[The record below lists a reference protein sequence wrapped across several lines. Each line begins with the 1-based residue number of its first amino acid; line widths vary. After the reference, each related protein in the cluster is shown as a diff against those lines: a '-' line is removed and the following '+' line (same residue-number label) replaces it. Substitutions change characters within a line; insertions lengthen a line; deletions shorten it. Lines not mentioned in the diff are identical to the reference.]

1 MAYNHRDL
9 PENAD
14 FSDFTSVRLSV
25 ANREDILS
33 WSHGEVLKPETIN
46 YRTQKPEKDGL
57 FCERIFGPVK
67 DINPHDNR
75 FKGIRGRHI
84 AVDKKG
90 AVVTKAIVR
99 RERMGHISL
108 AAPIAHIWFLRV
120 APSPLSYITGLS
132 IKNLEKVIYFA
143 TYLILDVN
151 EDLKTQILVELTKAY
166 QAGCKF
172 LPDKPLETEKLT
184 DSLFKHLLKESQKD
198 IGFPTMN
205 IWDILVKFD
214 ENYVA
219 NKDSLNDLKKHALLD
234 FNQAGK
240 ATEALVGLVKVFGS
254 CEEIKK
260 QTKVAELYR
269 QFVLSEVPD
278 SENQPPELVAGLK
291 PEFRKIKKAF
301 DNLFE
306 NLNFKSEAFAEIYNF
321 RKQKL
326 ADVLIKHGLITETD
340 YRGLP
345 SYHRKIVKVGMGGEA
360 VYEMLQGIDLQVL
373 IDELKLNIAESKGQK
388 RFLYLKRLKILEGM
402 KQAGI
407 TIKDFCLTVMP
418 VIPPNLR
425 PIIQL
430 SGGRFATSD
439 LNDLYR
445 RVINRNNR
453 LKKLQELKAPEVICR
468 NEKRM
473 LQEAVDALIDN
484 SQQRSAR
491 VATTGSQ
498 QRKLKSLADILKRKQ
513 GRLRQNLLGKRVDYS
528 GRSVIVVGP
537 DLNISEC
544 GLPKIMALEF
554 FKPFVMG
561 YLINNDYASNVR
573 SAGRLIE
580 SGENVVWDALDQVIQ
595 GKLVLLNRAPTL
607 HRLSV
612 QAFKPKLIE
621 GKAIQLHP
629 LVCKGFNADFDGDQM
644 AVHLPLSEAAQAE
657 AAELMVPVKNLLHP
671 ADGMPILYF
680 DQDIVMGLYYLTYI
694 KDKKAEIKRHFASIE
709 ETVFAYD
716 KGLIDLQTPIE
727 IIFRDE
733 RRQTTYG
740 RVILNELFPEDFPFQ
755 NEAMGK
761 DTIKK
766 VMAAV
771 YEAYD
776 NETTVQ
782 IADDL
787 KDLAFKYATQ
797 SGFSIGMSDFFDIK
811 GYKELQAEGVEKTI
825 QISQQFKSG
834 LINDRERYRLVV
846 QNCFEV
852 DDKIQKL
859 VDEQFASADTSFSL
873 IVDSKARGTVN
884 LGQIKR
890 MMVAYGVTND
900 SSGRTIELLI
910 HGNLFHGLPALEYF
924 IAARGGRK
932 GLIDVALSTADS
944 GHLTRRLVYVAQDVI
959 TIKDNPEVV
968 DPGFEILRSD
978 ALAMGSNLY
987 RRLISRYAAED
998 IKLDNQVIIKKGEL
1012 ITKVAAEAIEA
1023 SDLTAV
1029 KILSIL
1035 SAPNLDGIPIKSY
1048 GIDLA
1053 NGELVVPNHPIGVI
1067 AAQSIGEP
1075 STQLKLDSK
1084 HGAGL
1089 AIATQ
1094 HLVNT
1099 GLNRVEELFEAR
1111 TPKGLSYL
1119 TPFAGQVKINELNY
1133 DWEVILK
1140 AAEGAVLEV
1149 DISDCRVVVKLDQV
1163 VNEGDLVAVKEAD
1176 NQAVLAPFNASVE
1189 TIKGKILRLKPIK
1202 VLEARFLIPKQQK
1215 LLIEDN
1221 QIIDRGM
1228 RLNEGSLK
1236 LDELLGLKGIVVTQ
1250 CYILTEISGVF
1261 SLQGSHISDK
1271 HLEVIV
1277 RQMFNRFRVVDAAD
1291 SRFIDGD
1298 IVSKWSLMT
1307 ENKTLI
1313 EAGKQPAIWSQCV
1326 LGITKINSTSDSWLV
1341 AASFQ
1346 DTTRILVSSSING
1359 RVDHLKGLIENV
1371 ILGRKIPVGTG
1382 ALADNPID
1390 ENFKDI

>member
-1 MAYNHRDL
+1 MAYNYRDL

-67 DINPHDNR
+67 DVNPHDTR
-75 FKGIRGRHI
+75 FKGARARNI

-90 AVVTKAIVR
+90 AIVTKAIVR
-99 RERMGHISL
+99 RERMGHIGL
-108 AAPIAHIWFLRV
+108 AAPVVHIWFLRV

-143 TYLILDVN
+143 TYLILGVN
-151 EDLKTQILVELTKAY
+151 EDLKTQVLVELTKAY
-166 QAGCKF
+166 QAGCK
-172 LPDKPLETEKLT
+172 LLAAKPLQSEKSIEDFFKYLIKETQKEAGGLT
-184 DSLFKHLLKESQKD
+184 DD
-198 IGFPTMN
+198 IWG
-205 IWDILVKFD
+205 ILSKFD
-214 ENYVA
+214 ENYA
-219 NKDSLNDLKKHALLD
+219 DAKDSLGDLRKHGLLD
-234 FNQAGK
+234 FNQMEKIA
-240 ATEALVGLVKVFGS
+240 ESLMGLVKVFKACKEVG
-254 CEEIKK
+254 K
-260 QTKVAELYR
+260 QAKVTEFYR
-269 QFVLSEVPD
+269 QFLLAEVPD
-278 SENQPPELVAGLK
+278 SKEPAPELSAALK
-291 PEFRKIKKAF
+291 SEFKKIKKAF
-301 DNLFE
+301 DILFE
-306 NLNFKSEAFAEIYNF
+306 NLDFKLESFGELYNF

-326 ADVLIKHGLITETD
+326 SDVFIKHGLITETD
-340 YRGLP
+340 YHSLP
-345 SYHRKIVKVGMGGEA
+345 SLHRKIIKVGMGGEA
-360 VYEMLQGIDLQVL
+360 VYEMLQEVDLQAL
-373 IDELKLNIAESKGQK
+373 IVELKANISESKGQK

-402 KQAGI
+402 KQANI
-407 TIKDFCLTVMP
+407 TIKDFCLTIMP

-537 DLNISEC
+537 DLNMSEC
-544 GLPKIMALEF
+544 GLPKIMALEL

-573 SAGRLIE
+573 SANRLME

-595 GKLVLLNRAPTL
+595 GKLVLLNRAPSL

-644 AVHLPLSEAAQAE
+644 AVHLPLSDAAQAE
-657 AAELMVPVKNLLHP
+657 AADLMVPAKNLLHP
-671 ADGMPILYF
+671 ADGLPILYF
-680 DQDIVMGLYYLTYI
+680 DQDIVMGLYYLTYV
-694 KDKKAEIKRHFASIE
+694 KDKDAKIERRFASIE
-709 ETVFAYD
+709 ETIFAHD

-727 IIFRDE
+727 IFFRDE

-740 RVILNELFPEDFPFQ
+740 RVIFNELFPEDFPFQ
-755 NEAMGK
+755 NHAMGK
-761 DTIKK
+761 DAIKK
-766 VMAAV
+766 VMSAV

-787 KDLAFKYATQ
+787 KDLAFKYATK
-797 SGFSIGMSDFFDIK
+797 SGFSIGISDFFDIK
-811 GYKELQAEGVEKTI
+811 GHEELQTKGIEKAI
-825 QISQQFKSG
+825 QINHQFKEG

-846 QNCFEV
+846 KNWFEV

-859 VDEQFASADTSFSL
+859 VDEQFVGVESSFAL
-873 IVDSKARGTVN
+873 IVDSKARGTVS

-890 MMVAYGVTND
+890 MMVSFGVMND
-900 SSGRTIELLI
+900 SSGRALELPI
-910 HGNLFHGLPALEYF
+910 NSNLFKGLPVLEYF
-924 IAARGGRK
+924 VAARGGRK
-932 GLIDVALSTADS
+932 SLIDVALSTADS

-959 TIKDNPEVV
+959 TIKDNPKVV

-978 ALAMGSNLY
+978 ALEMASSLY
-987 RRLISRYAAED
+987 KRLVNRYAAED
-998 IKLDNQVIIKKGEL
+998 IELDGQIVVKKGEL
-1012 ITKVAAEAIEA
+1012 ITKAAGEVIEN
-1023 SDLTAV
+1023 SDLEGV
-1029 KILSIL
+1029 RILSIL
-1035 SAPNLDGIPIKSY
+1035 SSPNLKGIPTKSY
-1048 GIDLA
+1048 GVDLA
-1053 NGELVVPNHPIGVI
+1053 NGYLVQPNHPIGVI

-1084 HGAGL
+1084 HGGGL
-1089 AIATQ
+1089 ASTSQ

-1119 TPFAGQVKINELNY
+1119 TPFAGRTKVNELNY

-1140 AAEGAVLEV
+1140 TEEDAILDI
-1149 DISDCRVVVKLDQV
+1149 DISDCQVVVKLDQV
-1163 VNEGDLVAVKEAD
+1163 VNEGDLVAIKPD
-1176 NQAVLAPFNASVE
+1176 NQAVVAPFSASVE
-1189 TIKGKILRLKPIK
+1189 AVKAKSLRLKLIK
-1202 VLEARFLIPKQQK
+1202 ALEARFLIPKQQK
-1215 LLIEDN
+1215 LLIEDDEF
-1221 QIIDRGM
+1221 IDRGV

-1236 LDELLGLKGIVVTQ
+1236 LDELLRLRGMTATQ
-1250 CYILTEISGVF
+1250 RYILIEISKVF
-1261 SLQGSHISDK
+1261 SLQGSHIADK

-1277 RQMFNRFRVVDAAD
+1277 RQMFNRFKVIDSGD

-1298 IVSKWSLMT
+1298 IVSRWSLMN
-1307 ENKTLI
+1307 ENEALI
-1313 EAGKQPAIWSQCV
+1313 AAGKKPAIWSQCV
-1326 LGITKINSTSDSWLV
+1326 LGITKINSTSDSFLV

-1346 DTTRILVSSSING
+1346 DTTRILVNSSING
-1359 RVDHLKGLIENV
+1359 RTDHLLGLIENV
-1371 ILGRKIPVGTG
+1371 ILGRLIPVGTG